1 MRSKLRLEKCY
12 PISLSNSK
20 KYSHNFLQ
28 KFQKFRKKNLTLKSK
43 EKQLPKPVWNGYNI
57 IYIEGRLMGGDSI
70 KTLFVKKEMKPK
82 TN

>member
-1 MRSKLRLEKCY
+1 MD
-12 PISLSNSK
+12 
-20 KYSHNFLQ
+20 
-28 KFQKFRKKNLTLKSK
+28 
-43 EKQLPKPVWNGYNI
+43 I